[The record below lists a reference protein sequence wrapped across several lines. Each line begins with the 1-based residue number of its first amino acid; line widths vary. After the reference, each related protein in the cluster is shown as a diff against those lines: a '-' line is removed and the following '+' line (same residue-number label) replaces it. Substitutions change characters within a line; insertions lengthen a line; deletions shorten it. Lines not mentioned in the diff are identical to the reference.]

1 MKSRADAGVA
11 RDQKRKRETPT
22 SRECHKDPSICRDRL
37 EDMARAL
44 VVEDD
49 ADIATLITHY
59 LERDGW
65 RCDLARDGLEAVA
78 RLGAESYRLVVLD
91 LQLPGKDGLSVLT
104 QIRATPKLKNIPV
117 VIVTARSDETDRIV
131 GLEIGADDYV
141 VKPFSPKEFAARV
154 KAILRR
160 IDRGENQ
167 DEGLVVG
174 PVLIDR
180 SRHTVTENGRTVH
193 LTAKEFA
200 LLVALAD
207 AKGRVLSRDRLLE
220 DIWGYSYI
228 EGMRTIDVHVRRL
241 REKLPTIAGRIASV
255 KPIGYRLADPG
266 EDA

>member
-1 MKSRADAGVA
+1 MA
-11 RDQKRKRETPT
+11 
-22 SRECHKDPSICRDRL
+22 
-37 EDMARAL
+37 MARAL

-49 ADIATLITHY
+49 TDIATLITHY

-65 RCDLARDGLEAVA
+65 RCDLARDGLEALA

-91 LQLPGKDGLSVLT
+91 LQLPGKDGLSVLS
-104 QIRATPKLKNIPV
+104 QIRATPKLRNLPV

-131 GLEIGADDYV
+131 GLEIGADDYI

-160 IDRGENQ
+160 VERIETG
-167 DEGLVVG
+167 DEALLIG
-174 PVLIDR
+174 PVQVDR
-180 SRHTVTENGRTVH
+180 SRHTVTENGKSVH
-193 LTAKEFA
+193 LTAKEFS

-220 DIWGYSYI
+220 DLWGYSYI

-241 REKLPTIAGRIASV
+241 REKLPAIATRIASV
-255 KPIGYRLADPG
+255 KPIGYRLAEPD
-266 EDA
+266 EQN

>member
-1 MKSRADAGVA
+1 
-11 RDQKRKRETPT
+11 
-22 SRECHKDPSICRDRL
+22 
-37 EDMARAL
+37 MARAL

-65 RCDLARDGLEAVA
+65 RCDVSRDGVEALA
-78 RLGAESYRLVVLD
+78 RLGVETYRLVVLD
-91 LQLPGKDGLSVLT
+91 LQLPGKDGLTVLT
-104 QIRATPKLKNIPV
+104 QIRATPRLKNLPV
-117 VIVTARSDETDRIV
+117 VIVTARGEETDRIV
-131 GLEIGADDYV
+131 GLEVGADDYI

-160 IDRGENQ
+160 IDRSESA
-167 DEGLVVG
+167 DADDALVIG
-174 PVLIDR
+174 PVAVDR
-180 SRHTVTENGRTVH
+180 ARHTVTEDGKAVH

-220 DIWGYSYI
+220 DLWGYSYI

-241 REKLPTIAGRIASV
+241 REKLPSIAARIASV

-266 EDA
+266 ETV